1 MCERGYKFESKQ
13 ETVNMN
19 SDFLSKALG
28 LFSDDWL
35 ED

>member
-19 SDFLSKALG
+19 FFKALG